1 LKENSLEKN
10 LILKK
15 RDEIAETLKSGKRFN
30 HGTIRIILFTRPE
43 IKKLLVAFLVSKRL
57 GRKSVLRNKV
67 KRWLREIF
75 RQNKKYFPDHVRIII
90 TSPVKYEEL
99 DYTALKN
106 DFLEVVRSE
115 KFTDFANQILSKASV
130 APQNG

>member
-1 LKENSLEKN
+1 VKENSLEKN
-10 LILKK
+10 LILKN
-15 RDEIAETLKSGKRFN
+15 RIEISDTLKRGKRFDT
-30 HGTIRIILFTRPE
+30 GTIRIILLPNPE
-43 IKKLLVAFLVSKRL
+43 LKKLKVAFLVSKRL
-57 GRKSVLRNKV
+57 GRKSVLRNKI

-75 RQNKKYFPDHVRIII
+75 RQNKKYFPGHAQIII
-90 TSPVKYEEL
+90 TSQVMYEEL

-115 KFTDFANQILSKASV
+115 KFTDYTNQILSKVSI